1 MTDRSLIA
9 DPEETD
15 LLTRATE
22 TAIGAADLPAT
33 EPADPQV
40 IAALAIVDPE
50 ETDLLIRATET
61 VIAAADLPAIET
73 ADPPAIVILAIV
85 TPIAVTDPVSADAA
99 ADPAKARTLA
109 ARISAARIS
118 AADPDRARAIAALTA
133 HPETDAAARQA
144 LAEIRTRAAR
154 ALAAM
159 QHR

>member
-40 IAALAIVDPE
+40 IAASAIVDPE

-61 VIAAADLPAIET
+61 VIAAEDLPAIET

-85 TPIAVTDPVSADAA
+85 TAIGETDPVSADAA
-99 ADPAKARTLA
+99 ADPAK
-109 ARISAARIS
+109 ARIS